1 MKNNEALKK
10 HHFWILFGLV
20 PLFVL
25 IAVFTISSSVGGEVE
40 KKNKEIEDAKKDL
53 GSKSNPKSAA
63 LLGLMDDAIKKV
75 GGKRGGLWKQNWD
88 RQEKIY
94 VWPRSN
100 GFVDFVRKVKGADG
114 KETDVPVRI
123 EELKFGETIWNTKDQ
138 YEEFKK
144 PEFYRSQFSTVG
156 LTDRVPPGMQ
166 GMADTIAPTQF
177 NGGWERILRYVN
189 DWGQKTLVSDQ
200 IWLMMEDIWV
210 QRSMLEAIKSV
221 NEQIGEFSRVKYV
234 KNGQPIDD
242 PDPNNPTGPK
252 DPLRRK
258 FHSRVWDVTL
268 EVGTR
273 GNKQYLTGSL
283 ENNTERLQVLGIG
296 KKTTLKVWLERNS
309 EGGTEG
315 IEPVEFVIDSEF
327 LPGKGGMKK
336 IKDRNG
342 KEIEVPANVVTIQ
355 PDESNDKEFD
365 KYKNIIPPGKTVSE
379 IVKVEQ
385 VFDAQTVPVRRIE
398 AMALNFTDSRYAAM
412 GNLLPP
418 PSPPFA
424 KLDPAAASGS
434 SGSTTPS
441 APPAGEGGGTS
452 LTGPT
457 GPPPGLTQG
466 GGGRF
471 GMGGATSTA
480 IRSGG
485 GPIASVIDAN
495 KRRYVEITPQVRR
508 MPVGIVVIVDQ
519 AYMQDVLL
527 AFANSSLRFQITQV
541 TWQRFRGNLGTGS
554 ASDGT
559 GGPGGEVMIGKTG
572 VLGTGLTGPGG
583 GDPDTGLGPGSMRGP
598 RSPGGKFG
606 SGSGP
611 PGLGA
616 LGPMGGGG
624 LDGME
629 MGRGGLTSV
638 SEAQLTSGLVELG
651 VYGIVSL
658 YERYNPAADPDAAKE
673 GEAKEPT
680 KEPTDKEPTAPKDP
694 KDKDQKDPMS
704 TTPANPK
711 KRVRRAA

>member
-1 MKNNEALKK
+1 
-10 HHFWILFGLV
+10 
-20 PLFVL
+20 
-25 IAVFTISSSVGGEVE
+25 
-40 KKNKEIEDAKKDL
+40 
-53 GSKSNPKSAA
+53 
-63 LLGLMDDAIKKV
+63 
-75 GGKRGGLWKQNWD
+75 
-88 RQEKIY
+88 
-94 VWPRSN
+94 
-100 GFVDFVRKVKGADG
+100 
-114 KETDVPVRI
+114 
-123 EELKFGETIWNTKDQ
+123 
-138 YEEFKK
+138 
-144 PEFYRSQFSTVG
+144 
-156 LTDRVPPGMQ
+156 MQ

-242 PDPNNPTGPK
+242 PDPNNPTGPQGS
-252 DPLRRK
+252 LAAK

-296 KKTTLKVWLERNS
+296 RKTTLKVWLERNS

-342 KEIEVPANVVTIQ
+342 KEIEVPANMVTIQ

-441 APPAGEGGGTS
+441 APPAGEGGEPPS
-452 LTGPT
+452 LV
-457 GPPPGLTQG
+457 PPAHPRPYSGWWRSIRH
-466 GGGRF
+466 GRHHF
-471 GMGGATSTA
+471 DCDSLGRWSHRERHRRQQAA
-480 IRSGG
+480 LRRDH
-485 GPIASVIDAN
+485 PASPSHAGWHHRD
-495 KRRYVEITPQVRR
+495 RR
-508 MPVGIVVIVDQ
+508 
-519 AYMQDVLL
+519 
-527 AFANSSLRFQITQV
+527 SSLY
-541 TWQRFRGNLGTGS
+541 
-554 ASDGT
+554 A
-559 GGPGGEVMIGKTG
+559 
-572 VLGTGLTGPGG
+572 
-583 GDPDTGLGPGSMRGP
+583 
-598 RSPGGKFG
+598 
-606 SGSGP
+606 
-611 PGLGA
+611 
-616 LGPMGGGG
+616 
-624 LDGME
+624 
-629 MGRGGLTSV
+629 
-638 SEAQLTSGLVELG
+638 
-651 VYGIVSL
+651 
-658 YERYNPAADPDAAKE
+658 
-673 GEAKEPT
+673 
-680 KEPTDKEPTAPKDP
+680 
-694 KDKDQKDPMS
+694 
-704 TTPANPK
+704 
-711 KRVRRAA
+711 RRASGIRQLVRCGSRLLRSRGSDSAATWAQEAPAMARGDRAGR

>member
-1 MKNNEALKK
+1 M
-10 HHFWILFGLV
+10 GR
-20 PLFVL
+20 
-25 IAVFTISSSVGGEVE
+25 
-40 KKNKEIEDAKKDL
+40 DA
-53 GSKSNPKSAA
+53 GSR
-63 LLGLMDDAIKKV
+63 
-75 GGKRGGLWKQNWD
+75 KR
-88 RQEKIY
+88 
-94 VWPRSN
+94 
-100 GFVDFVRKVKGADG
+100 A
-114 KETDVPVRI
+114 
-123 EELKFGETIWNTKDQ
+123 
-138 YEEFKK
+138 
-144 PEFYRSQFSTVG
+144 
-156 LTDRVPPGMQ
+156 
-166 GMADTIAPTQF
+166 
-177 NGGWERILRYVN
+177 
-189 DWGQKTLVSDQ
+189 
-200 IWLMMEDIWV
+200 
-210 QRSMLEAIKSV
+210 
-221 NEQIGEFSRVKYV
+221 
-234 KNGQPIDD
+234 
-242 PDPNNPTGPK
+242 
-252 DPLRRK
+252 
-258 FHSRVWDVTL
+258 
-268 EVGTR
+268 

-441 APPAGEGGGTS
+441 APAGEGGGTS

-457 GPPPGLTQG
+457 GPPPALLRVVAVDSAWAAPLRL
-466 GGGRF
+466 RF
-471 GMGGATSTA
+471 ARAVVPSRASSTPTSGA
-480 IRSGG
+480 
-485 GPIASVIDAN
+485 
-495 KRRYVEITPQVRR
+495 YVEITPQVRR

-711 KRVRRAA
+711 KRVRRGLERDLKRRMNRD